1 MISCGISIKAGVHPY
16 LMKQDLQIT
25 SSISRPDAL
34 PFVILD
40 NARELQFNGRTFP
53 QFLHCLIAHRL
64 ERILS
69 RSKAYLS
76 LTNCGLFTH
85 ACHGFTTSLLYKP
98 TTTAQFLLRLCTE
111 RLFTVYETLHKSKL
125 TKTLKDITNFC
136 TSLVINL
143 TTKLNA
149 QYYDSS
155 QSVSVGLDGGLSD
168 EFEVSGVGDVWLD
181 REVLWWDTATP
192 RTWSSLSLLHW
203 A

>member
-1 MISCGISIKAGVHPY
+1 MCAKVSVFYRNGNRELRLLAIRLSNELISLTAWWWWYPGMISCGISIKAGVHPY

-69 RSKAYLS
+69 TSKAYLS

-98 TTTAQFLLRLCTE
+98 TTTAQFLLRLCTG

-125 TKTLKDITNFC
+125 TKTLKILLIFALR
-136 TSLVINL
+136 SL
-143 TTKLNA
+143 
-149 QYYDSS
+149 
-155 QSVSVGLDGGLSD
+155 
-168 EFEVSGVGDVWLD
+168 
-181 REVLWWDTATP
+181 
-192 RTWSSLSLLHW
+192 
-203 A
+203 